1 MLAGKLR
8 HRVTVQQLVAGS
20 PNQNA
25 VGEPDTAWTDYLSAW
40 ASIDPVTGSE
50 PFMAQQQ
57 FPKVSH
63 KIRMRYRDGVTADM
77 RVTYG
82 SRYFDIKAV
91 LNWGERDRE
100 LLLLCEEGVNN
111 G

>member
-1 MLAGKLR
+1 MLTGKLR
-8 HRVTVQQLVAGS
+8 HRITIQRLVAGS
-20 PNQNA
+20 PPQNA
-25 VGEPDTAWTDYLSAW
+25 VGEPDVAWTDYVPAY
-40 ASIDPVTGSE
+40 ASIDPVTGAE

-63 KIRMRYRDGVTADM
+63 KVRIRYRSGVTADM
-77 RVTYG
+77 RVVFG
-82 SRYFDIKAV
+82 ARYFDIKAV
-91 LNWGERDRE
+91 LNWGERNRE